1 MGKRRS
7 GEMADRRTP
16 ASGEPLVAE
25 VMQRRVVTIG
35 PDATVQELA
44 ELLRKKKISGVPV
57 VDDGEHVVGIVTEG
71 DLVAQDADL
80 HFPHYIQFLDSII
93 YLESVKKFEERVRKA
108 VGAYVRDVMTKD
120 VLTVSP
126 QTTVREVATLMSDHK
141 INRVPVVEDGKLV
154 GIVTRDDV
162 VRSMGL

>member
-1 MGKRRS
+1 
-7 GEMADRRTP
+7 MADRRTP

>member
-1 MGKRRS
+1 MTDEGARATA
-7 GEMADRRTP
+7 EPTVAD
-16 ASGEPLVAE
+16 
-25 VMQRRVVTIG
+25 VMERRVVSIG

-57 VDDGEHVVGIVTEG
+57 VDEQERVIGIVTEG

-93 YLESVKKFEERVRKA
+93 YLESMKRFKERVRKA
-108 VGAYVRDVMTKD
+108 VGAYVREVMTKD

-126 QTTVREVATLMSDHK
+126 QATVREAATLMSDNK
-141 INRVPVVEDGKLV
+141 VNRIPVVEGGKLV
-154 GIVTRDDV
+154 GIITRGDV